1 MKWSQW
7 KNTWLHQISIATH
20 PVWDKN
26 RQHVNRCFQTERRL
40 GVGSACLLVLAGCT
54 TDPVR
59 MHSFLII
66 SLLKIN
72 KKKITI
78 VIFQKQAEG
87 SLDVTCVSSPCPQ
100 RGCLALNLVL
110 VAWNE
115 SLPESCWKKLWD
127 SGQPGRAESSYPL
140 CPGVYSKAGT

>member
-1 MKWSQW
+1 MKWSQK

-54 TDPVR
+54 TDLVR
-59 MHSFLII
+59 MQFSNYQFT
-66 SLLKIN
+66 KKK
-72 KKKITI
+72 KKKIG
-78 VIFQKQAEG
+78 IFQKQAEG

-100 RGCLALNLVL
+100 RGCLTLNLVL

>member
-1 MKWSQW
+1 MKWSQR

-40 GVGSACLLVLAGCT
+40 GVGSACLLVLSGCT

-59 MHSFLII
+59 TQFSNYQFT
-66 SLLKIN
+66 KKK
-72 KKKITI
+72 KKKIG
-78 VIFQKQAEG
+78 IFQKQAEG
-87 SLDVTCVSSPCPQ
+87 SLDVTCVSSPCLQ
-100 RGCLALNLVL
+100 RGCLTLNLVL
-110 VAWNE
+110 VAWNK
-115 SLPESCWKKLWD
+115 SLPESCWKKLRD
-127 SGQPGRAESSYPL
+127 SSQPGRAESSHPL